1 MVGGLLWGCSLFSLA
16 FFFGFFVFFDK
27 IVSAILDFGFRG
39 FLLAFTTTVVPVFA
53 GATVALLAWTLV
65 ALGT

>member
-1 MVGGLLWGCSLFSLA
+1 MVCFGAVLFFLWLFSSVSS
-16 FFFGFFVFFDK
+16 FFFGK

-39 FLLAFTTTVVPVFA
+39 FLLAFTATVVPVFA